1 MTRLSAIL
9 KQDGGQWTMPM
20 ADRTSAV
27 DRVSDEVLLAAVRLG
42 QKEALAM
49 LFERHRDPLFR
60 YLNGLTGQR
69 ELAEDLLQETF
80 MRLWRQGSRLPVDTR
95 IAYVYRI
102 AVNLVRDYMRRNRE
116 GPGMPPGWEE
126 GADSRAF
133 DQVAERDLVSR
144 ALAALSPA
152 QRLTVG
158 LHYFADQP
166 LERVGQ
172 ILGIPTGTVKTRLHR
187 AYRQLAQALARQ
199 EGNHES

>member
-1 MTRLSAIL
+1 
-9 KQDGGQWTMPM
+9 
-20 ADRTSAV
+20 
-27 DRVSDEVLLAAVRLG
+27 
-42 QKEALAM
+42 
-49 LFERHRDPLFR
+49 
-60 YLNGLTGQR
+60 
-69 ELAEDLLQETF
+69 
-80 MRLWRQGSRLPVDTR
+80 
-95 IAYVYRI
+95 
-102 AVNLVRDYMRRNRE
+102 
-116 GPGMPPGWEE
+116 MPPGWEE